1 MLIASICTPGT
12 RSNTATPQRRVN
24 NVPTW
29 AESPLFTA
37 KERAAL
43 RLTEAITL
51 LTEGH
56 VPDEVWQEAEKH
68 FDPAELSRLVLSIA
82 AINALNRIGVSTRM
96 VPAVAV

>member
-1 MLIASICTPGT
+1 M
-12 RSNTATPQRRVN
+12 
-24 NVPTW
+24 PTW